1 MRVCAAAAYHPT
13 FWVSVQPCLR
23 SHVVA
28 VDHLSRLPR
37 LRSAPFRGSAE
48 SVCWVNSEPEQPHF
62 LAEQSD
68 PAGELRLR
76 NGTSK
81 IHRLFIIA
89 PPDRVAPRAATDF
102 SAAQDFA
109 KTSEELAHA
118 PLAQAV
124 FEVPGTTRVYLGAD
138 FVSVTKDDTIMG
150 WKALKLSITK
160 RLHLFFDQTVPTVTG
175 QLRPPEENIEFD
187 CSLEASDFL
196 KELIDTRIR
205 PAVQVCVS
213 ESTSTVHALVA
224 PRLPLVARCVQTAL
238 TLFHYLHM
246 SLHLSTYRPHGM
258 QADGGDVLFLNFDEQ
273 TGTVWVKL
281 VGSCVNCPSSED
293 TLQGNVRNVLSHYA
307 PEVTEV
313 IQVMDEETAITV
325 GKDGREIDRGETP
338 EDKNARFLEHLEAV
352 SGALSSVESMHCR

>member
-1 MRVCAAAAYHPT
+1 
-13 FWVSVQPCLR
+13 
-23 SHVVA
+23 
-28 VDHLSRLPR
+28 
-37 LRSAPFRGSAE
+37 
-48 SVCWVNSEPEQPHF
+48 
-62 LAEQSD
+62 
-68 PAGELRLR
+68 
-76 NGTSK
+76 
-81 IHRLFIIA
+81 
-89 PPDRVAPRAATDF
+89 
-102 SAAQDFA
+102 
-109 KTSEELAHA
+109 
-118 PLAQAV
+118 V

-138 FVSVTKDDTIMG
+138 FVSVTKDETIMG

-175 QLRPPEENIEFD
+175 ELRPPEENIEFD

-213 ESTSTVHALVA
+213 KSTSTVHALVA

-238 TLFHYLHM
+238 TLFHYLYM
-246 SLHLSTYRPHGM
+246 SLYLSTTYRPHGM

-352 SGALSSVESMHCR
+352 SGALSSVESMRCAGEHEAEQTLCGSSVHTRRMLHVGDPARSAQPFGGDVLLTYPFAPTRIMTRHSHTQMKQLGEQSSKEVDDAATHRVIKPSPNRVL